1 MITLYT
7 PPADTANKISR
18 FVLLDRDGVIN
29 EDSDAFIKTPD
40 EWLPIAGSLEAIA
53 LLNRHGYQVAVI
65 TNQSGVAR
73 GLFDLAMLA
82 KIHDKMCSMVADQG
96 GNISAVY
103 FCPHNADS
111 SCECRKP
118 KPGLLLQCAA
128 DYGFDLSTTVMIG
141 DSYRDLQ
148 AGQAAGALP
157 ILVRTGKGRQTLS
170 EHPNLNYPVFDNLYH
185 AAQQLIANP

>member
-1 MITLYT
+1 VITLYT

>member
-7 PPADTANKISR
+7 QPTDTANKTSR

-40 EWLPIAGSLEAIA
+40 EWLPIPGSLEAIA

-82 KIHDKMCSMVADQG
+82 KIHDKMCIMVADQG

-103 FCPHNADS
+103 FCPHNAES
-111 SCECRKP
+111 SCKCRKP

-157 ILVRTGKGRQTLS
+157 ILVRTGKGGQTLS